1 MANIILPVRN
11 DNMEYLEYKE
21 ETFPFG
27 TWYDNYNDLADHRLP
42 FHWHKSFEIAI
53 LLSGQID
60 YHVNVIRYT
69 LHPNECIFINSN
81 KLHYA
86 NCYKG
91 TEDSVVFGTVF
102 LPCIL
107 GYSPDSIC
115 YQKFITPVLQC
126 SESAFKTDANTAEG
140 KRISALMHEME
151 KLDPNNYSYEMQALS
166 CLALIWADLTN
177 TYFIHKIPKRSSAS
191 NKYEPEVKA
200 MLSFIHTHYQN
211 QITIKDL
218 LQLTHISRSECF
230 HSFKAFTNMSPIE
243 YINEYRISKA
253 ADMLCHTSQNI
264 TEIFTSCG
272 FCSSSYFGKLFK
284 TKYGISPY
292 QYRKYEK
299 AKYQSF
305 NH

>member
-1 MANIILPVRN
+1 
-11 DNMEYLEYKE
+11 
-21 ETFPFG
+21 
-27 TWYDNYNDLADHRLP
+27 
-42 FHWHKSFEIAI
+42 
-53 LLSGQID
+53 
-60 YHVNVIRYT
+60 
-69 LHPNECIFINSN
+69 
-81 KLHYA
+81 
-86 NCYKG
+86 
-91 TEDSVVFGTVF
+91 
-102 LPCIL
+102 
-107 GYSPDSIC
+107 
-115 YQKFITPVLQC
+115 
-126 SESAFKTDANTAEG
+126 
-140 KRISALMHEME
+140 ME

-211 QITIKDL
+211 PITIKDL

-284 TKYGISPY
+284 MFFLYAVMHLLRINGGTSESKKTTLQILKMELEGLFDIYLIFNIS
-292 QYRKYEK
+292 RDTE
-299 AKYQSF
+299 
-305 NH
+305 